1 MNDQSTSRRFYIL
14 DPLRLLA
21 AFAVLIY
28 HYSIYFDPSDKLI
41 NGISRFGYLGVDFF
55 FLLSGFVIM
64 ASAQNR
70 GAFEFAFA
78 RALRIYPAFIVC
90 LVLTVLVI
98 YFVSGTTLPIGNVI
112 ANATILNDYLRI
124 PNVDGV
130 YWTLQAEIKFYFCV
144 FILLLT
150 GIFSYHR
157 YWIVIWLLIAIIYY
171 FCKQPFFM
179 GWFIN
184 PSYSFYFIA
193 GVSAYLLSQS
203 SQNWN
208 AQFCFW
214 VSTLFCVLVAGDQ
227 AKNFLSSPSAVDI
240 LTIRVIVT
248 FFCLFFFVLAFGF
261 MNIKR
266 VPHWWMY
273 LGAVSYPL
281 YLLHNRVGKAI
292 IDRFDG
298 ANHSYPLLV
307 SVSFGIVLLAF
318 LVNRYVETPIDGVGK
333 IFLRKMK
340 RKAETIEPLSE

>member
-1 MNDQSTSRRFYIL
+1 MIGKTVSKRFYIL

-28 HYSIYFDPSDKLI
+28 HYSIYFDPSDKLL
-41 NGISRFGYLGVDFF
+41 NSVSRYGYLGVDFF

-78 RALRIYPAFIVC
+78 RALRIYPAFIAC
-90 LVLTVLVI
+90 LLLTALVT
-98 YFVSGTTLPIGNVI
+98 YCVSGVTLSMGHVA

-130 YWTLQAEIKFYFCV
+130 YWTLQAEIKFYACV

-150 GIFSYHR
+150 GIFSYHQF
-157 YWIVIWLLIAIIYY
+157 WILTWLGLAIIYY
-171 FCKQPFFM
+171 FYRQPFFM

-193 GVSAYLLSQS
+193 GVSAYLLSKS
-203 SQNWN
+203 SRVWN
-208 AQFCFW
+208 VQFCFW
-214 VSTLFCVLVAGDQ
+214 VSTLFCVLVAGNQ
-227 AKNFLSSPSAVDI
+227 AKNFLSNPSFIDI
-240 LTIRVIVT
+240 LTIRIVVAI
-248 FFCLFFFVLAFGF
+248 FCVFFFMLALGF

-266 VPHWWMY
+266 VPHWWIY

-281 YLLHNRVGKAI
+281 YLLHNRAGKAI
-292 IDRFDG
+292 IDKFEG
-298 ANHSYPLLV
+298 ESHNYPLIAGVSLILV
-307 SVSFGIVLLAF
+307 VVALLVHQFVEIPINGLGRKF
-318 LVNRYVETPIDGVGK
+318 LNKFRAPVKADEPRYK
-333 IFLRKMK
+333 
-340 RKAETIEPLSE
+340 